1 MNMKFLRF
9 RAARSIA
16 FAIAFIIA
24 ALPFAHAEGI
34 TEAQVFGWWDDG
46 TIEAAEAN
54 ELLSLLDE
62 GNTQEACA
70 LAEIYAS
77 EPCEMKLADDS
88 ADNES
93 AGNASANKA
102 PAARKSASK
111 KRTPKAQKNYGG
123 HFSAKVRFDSTGRI
137 DTHRK
142 ELVFSFHRATLRL
155 GTQELLSYKSAHGE
169 AHFGQ
174 ISTREL
180 RNAIPTDTLWGTA
193 LAYSFDALNLGTLD
207 LGGLIDTSGTS
218 RAHVGYTHGKD
229 FTAGAALWKAADT
242 YSVMAQAAFP
252 AGQIAYWHQIGE
264 SAPLIKFQLHGRD
277 SATVSWRTTGYLHG
291 DSIPPHARLSASI
304 LKNRFW
310 TTQNLTFRA
319 RELLD
324 TRVSTS
330 ARILSPLH
338 SDSISG
344 RLALDI
350 ESGPPAIRGSAKI
363 TCREASENCRQTIY
377 QGTLQSAF
385 DFGAFKATFEGGART
400 EHDRAEATWKR
411 PRLEIGATVSEN
423 LPGKRENLFRLSL
436 VTPDSH
442 PLENTQ
448 IRSEMRLTG
457 DHLALS
463 LIATFKNGGDSKF
476 RPAHAQ
482 VFTKF
487 VF

>member
-24 ALPFAHAEGI
+24 AATFAHAEGI

-46 TIEAAEAN
+46 TIEATEAN

-70 LAEIYAS
+70 LAEVYAS

-88 ADNES
+88 ADD
-93 AGNASANKA
+93 ASASKTS
-102 PAARKSASK
+102 AARKPTGR
-111 KRTPKAQKNYGG
+111 KRAPKAQKNYGG
-123 HFSAKVRFDSTGRI
+123 HFSAKARFDSTGRI
-137 DTHRK
+137 DTHR
-142 ELVFSFHRATLRL
+142 EEFLFNFHRATLRL

-180 RNAIPTDTLWGTA
+180 QSAIPTDTLWGTA
-193 LAYSFDALNLGTLD
+193 LAYSFNALSLGTFD
-207 LGGLIDTSGTS
+207 LGGLVDTSGST
-218 RAHVGYTHGKD
+218 RAHVGFTGGKD

-264 SAPLIKFQLHGRD
+264 SAPLVKFQLHGRD

-291 DSIPPHARLSASI
+291 DSIPPHARLSTSI

-310 TTQNLTFRA
+310 ITQNLTFRA
-319 RELLD
+319 KEFFD
-324 TRVSTS
+324 TRISTS
-330 ARILSPLH
+330 ARVLSPLH

-350 ESGPPAIRGSAKI
+350 ESGPPTIRGSAKI
-363 TCREASENCRQTIY
+363 TCREASEDCRQTIY

-385 DFGAFKATFEGGART
+385 DFGTFKATFAGGART
-400 EHDRAEATWKR
+400 EHDRTHATWKR

-423 LPGKRENLFRLSL
+423 FPGKRENLFRLSL

-448 IRSEMRLTG
+448 VRTEMRLTG
-457 DHLALS
+457 DHLSLS

-482 VFTKF
+482 LFSKIVF
-487 VF
+487 

>member
-1 MNMKFLRF
+1 MNMKFITIL
-9 RAARSIA
+9 
-16 FAIAFIIA
+16 FAIA
-24 ALPFAHAEGI
+24 ALPFAHAAGI
-34 TEAQVFGWWDDG
+34 TEAQVFEWWDDG

-88 ADNES
+88 ADD
-93 AGNASANKA
+93 A
-102 PAARKSASK
+102 SASK
-111 KRTPKAQKNYGG
+111 TSATRKPAGRKRTPKAQKNYGG
-123 HFSAKVRFDSTGRI
+123 HFSAKARFDSTGRI

-193 LAYSFDALNLGTLD
+193 LAYSFGVPSHGTLD
-207 LGGLIDTSGTS
+207 LGGLVDTSGTS

-264 SAPLIKFQLHGRD
+264 IAPLIKFQLHGRD

-291 DSIPPHARLSASI
+291 DSIPPHARLSTSI

-330 ARILSPLH
+330 ARVLSPLH

-363 TCREASENCRQTIY
+363 TCREASEDCKQTIY
-377 QGTLQSAF
+377 QGTLQSTF
-385 DFGAFKATFEGGART
+385 DFGVFRATFAGGART
-400 EHDRAEATWKR
+400 EHDRTEATWKR

-448 IRSEMRLTG
+448 VRTEMRLTG
-457 DHLALS
+457 DHLSLS

-482 VFTKF
+482 LFSKIVF
-487 VF
+487 